1 MTRSKTTAG
10 QGESDDMVSGDTGST
25 GLDEPVMKDQL
36 TEENIM
42 IDQERNS
49 MNSCTPDDTEST
61 TKQMLEALM
70 IQNNMLMELLK
81 LQQTKPVNEIMFAP
95 DFHKSIPVFDGLNTR
110 CQALDWLKTVN
121 RVADINRW
129 PDNFKL
135 QSVRNNLGGP
145 TGHWFLSRNI
155 TSWID
160 FENQFKR
167 TFVGEVLVGDRCKE
181 ITRRVQRK
189 GENVLEYFHELCSI
203 LDLGSRNKNSNIRR
217 AFF

>member
-1 MTRSKTTAG
+1 MKTRSKTTVS
-10 QGESDDMVSGDTGST
+10 QSESDDTASSDMGTTV
-25 GLDEPVMKDQL
+25 LNEPATKEQL
-36 TEENIM
+36 TIETSMNEN
-42 IDQERNS
+42 DNERNS
-49 MNSCTPDDTEST
+49 SNSYAPNETEST

-81 LQQTKPVNEIMFAP
+81 VQQTKPVNEIMFAP

-145 TGHWFLSRNI
+145 AGHWFLSRNI

-167 TFVGEVLVGDRCKE
+167 TFVGESLEGNDAPRL
-181 ITRRVQRK
+181 TQR
-189 GENVLEYFHELCSI
+189 
-203 LDLGSRNKNSNIRR
+203 
-217 AFF
+217 

>member
-1 MTRSKTTAG
+1 MTTRSKITVS
-10 QGESDDMVSGDTGST
+10 QSESDDTATGDMGPTA
-25 GLDEPVMKDQL
+25 LNEPAVKDQST
-36 TEENIM
+36 TETSMNKN
-42 IDQERNS
+42 DKERNS
-49 MNSCTPDDTEST
+49 SNSYVPNETEST

-70 IQNNMLMELLK
+70 MQNNMLMELLK
-81 LQQTKPVNEIMFAP
+81 VQQTKPVNEIMFAP

-110 CQALDWLKTVN
+110 CQALDWLKPVN

-135 QSVRNNLGGP
+135 QTVRNNLGGP
-145 TGHWFLSRNI
+145 AGHWFLSRNI

-167 TFVGEVLVGDRCKE
+167 TFVGEVLVGDRWKE
-181 ITRRVQRK
+181 MARRVQRK
-189 GENVLEYFHELCSI
+189 GENVLEYFQEKYC
-203 LDLGSRNKNSNIRR
+203 KNIGR